1 MFIPSENLSGL
12 LQVAPLRSHAY
23 SCFSLQPQQ
32 TKSALL
38 RHQMPR
44 TSAQEKLWSIL
55 FWVFWREKKYK
66 GGLDFYFFLLSF
78 LQFANAFKVWEKCE
92 TDFIWFKPAS

>member
-1 MFIPSENLSGL
+1 MFVPSENLSGL

-55 FWVFWREKKYK
+55 F
-66 GGLDFYFFLLSF
+66 
-78 LQFANAFKVWEKCE
+78 
-92 TDFIWFKPAS
+92 